1 MLPILTAQVANWI
14 NVAVVNVGPTETA
27 PRAIAQ
33 DAASE
38 PCDALP
44 QPRNEWNS
52 PKGSG
57 RVGVNGS
64 NL

>member
-33 DAASE
+33 DAAS
-38 PCDALP
+38 
-44 QPRNEWNS
+44 
-52 PKGSG
+52 
-57 RVGVNGS
+57 
-64 NL
+64 